1 MGKLTIEQVIKG
13 VQQVP
18 SLSAVVLEVLASFDR
33 KNIEIAGLVQK
44 LGQDQGLTA
53 RVLRVANSPFYGI
66 SSKVGSVGEAVVVLG
81 FHNVRSLV
89 AAAGIINQFPVSEGN
104 GFDRLAFWQ
113 HGIGTAVCAQ
123 VLAKA
128 LGRDQALAFTAGL
141 LHDVGRL
148 VLDAYFHDDFKAAMA
163 HCMAEDSTL
172 LDAELAVLGVEHAQV
187 GFELARRWKFPVSIQ
202 QAIRGHHQPGREQA
216 ALTDLVHMAN
226 VLCHALDIGNAG
238 YEMVPPLSSGAWTR
252 LGLDWEK
259 MPAQM
264 AEIEQLYAG
273 AHLLVSE

>member
-33 KNIEIAGLVQK
+33 EDIEIADLVQK

-89 AAAGIINQFPVSEGN
+89 AAAGIINQFPVSEGK
-104 GFDRLAFWQ
+104 GLDRLALWQ

-141 LHDVGRL
+141 LHDIGRL
-148 VLDAYFHDDFKAAMA
+148 VLDAYFHEDFKAAMV
-163 HCMAEDSTL
+163 HCTAEDSTL
-172 LDAELAVLGVEHAQV
+172 LDAERAVLGMEHAQV

-202 QAIRGHHQPGREQA
+202 QAIRDHHQPEREQA
-216 ALTDLVHMAN
+216 ALTDLVHTAN

-238 YEMVPPLSSGAWTR
+238 YEMVPPLSSSAWTR

>member
-33 KNIEIAGLVQK
+33 EDIEIADLVQK

-89 AAAGIINQFPVSEGN
+89 AAAGIINQFPVSEGK
-104 GFDRLAFWQ
+104 GLDRLALWQ

-141 LHDVGRL
+141 LHDIGRL
-148 VLDAYFHDDFKAAMA
+148 VLDAYFHEDFKAAMV
-163 HCMAEDSTL
+163 HCTAEDSTL
-172 LDAELAVLGVEHAQV
+172 LDAELAVLGMEHAQV

-202 QAIRGHHQPGREQA
+202 QAIRDHHQPEREQA
-216 ALTDLVHMAN
+216 ALTDLVHTAN

-238 YEMVPPLSSGAWTR
+238 YEMVPPLSSSAWTR